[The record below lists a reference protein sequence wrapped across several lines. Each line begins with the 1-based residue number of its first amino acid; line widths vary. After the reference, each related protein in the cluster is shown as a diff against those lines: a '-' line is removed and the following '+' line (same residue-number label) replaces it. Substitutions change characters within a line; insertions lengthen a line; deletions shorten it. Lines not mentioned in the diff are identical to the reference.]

1 MGNSVK
7 MNSKIKL
14 WWLMPVRTSHPHWLA
29 GEGSKGGNPP
39 YIITLRIQSA
49 RGKSSA
55 ARINQ

>member
-1 MGNSVK
+1 
-7 MNSKIKL
+7 MNSKIKF